1 MQDRGMDGWGPLT
14 EGFAN
19 THNTTT
25 YHHESKDFS
34 GAEQTTYI
42 YR

>member
-25 YHHESKDFS
+25 YHESKDFS